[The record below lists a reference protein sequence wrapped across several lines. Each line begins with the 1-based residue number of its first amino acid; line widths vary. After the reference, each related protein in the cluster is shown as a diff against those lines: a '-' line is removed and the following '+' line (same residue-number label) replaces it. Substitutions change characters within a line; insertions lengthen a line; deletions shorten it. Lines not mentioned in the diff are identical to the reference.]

1 MHSYISIS
9 IHILVVEV
17 TLFRS
22 VGKILVG
29 NVVMGIGTISLQSAS
44 TIFGRSTRS
53 LGGDE
58 GGTFGP

>member
-9 IHILVVEV
+9 IHVLVVEA

-29 NVVMGIGTISLQSAS
+29 NVVMGIGTS

-58 GGTFGP
+58 GGPLGP

>member
-1 MHSYISIS
+1 M
-9 IHILVVEV
+9 HILVVEA

-53 LGGDE
+53 IGVDE
-58 GGTFGP
+58 GGLGP